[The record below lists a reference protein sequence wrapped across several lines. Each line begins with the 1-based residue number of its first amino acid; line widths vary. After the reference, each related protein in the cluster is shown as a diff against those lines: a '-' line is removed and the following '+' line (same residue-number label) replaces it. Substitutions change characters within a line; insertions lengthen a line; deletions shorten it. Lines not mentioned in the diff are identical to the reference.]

1 MIEPT
6 KIRKGDIVA
15 TKRQSI
21 IVERIEG
28 EGKSLAFYGK
38 ICNKFGCQSGKT
50 SIHRHI
56 YASVIYRVTR
66 GANVIMRQND

>member
-21 IVERIEG
+21 IVERIEKQG
-28 EGKSLAFYGK
+28 SILAFYGK
-38 ICNKFGCQSGKT
+38 TCRKDGCPSRKS
-50 SIHRHI
+50 SIHRTI

-66 GANVIMRQND
+66 GAKVIMKQND

>member
-15 TKRQSI
+15 TKRQSV

-38 ICNKFGCQSGKT
+38 ICNKFGCPSGKT

>member
-21 IVERIEG
+21 IVERIEKQG
-28 EGKSLAFYGK
+28 SILAFYGK
-38 ICNKFGCQSGKT
+38 TCRKDGCPSRKS
-50 SIHRHI
+50 SIHRTI
-56 YASVIYRVTR
+56 YTAVIFRVTR
-66 GANVIMRQND
+66 GANIIMTAT